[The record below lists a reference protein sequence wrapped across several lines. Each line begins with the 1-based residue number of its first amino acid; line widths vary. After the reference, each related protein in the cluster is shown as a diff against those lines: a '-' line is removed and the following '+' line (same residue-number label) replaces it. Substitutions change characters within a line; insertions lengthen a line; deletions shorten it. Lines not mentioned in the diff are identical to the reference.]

1 LIRLA
6 LDDEAKKRTEEQAR
20 QAALMNEVMNALNNA
35 GEGTTN
41 LSVESIQVKQDPL
54 DVDIKD

>member
-1 LIRLA
+1 
-6 LDDEAKKRTEEQAR
+6 
-20 QAALMNEVMNALNNA
+20 MNALNNA
-35 GEGTTN
+35 GDGTTN